1 MEGQHIDA
9 VLSSPYQRA
18 VDTVIPLAEQN
29 GLSVQTIDEFREHE
43 TALDALSDEDYFR
56 EIQRYW
62 TDLSHKIGSDE
73 SLAQVQSRNIHA
85 LEHFLAK
92 YSGKAIAIGT
102 HGMALSTIIH
112 YYDPSFGYKE
122 FVSIA
127 KIKPWLVRMTF
138 QANNAFVWNQSTCFT
153 RTGDIFLRAFIFYKQ
168 TGKENIDSL
177 SLFSVFSL
185 LVHLTI
191 TPPELD
197 AHFSAQASSCR
208 Y

>member
-1 MEGQHIDA
+1 MTTVYFVRHAESDSSIRNAMTRPLTPKGLQDRKKIIDFLEGQHIDA

-18 VDTVIPLAEQN
+18 ADTVIPLAEQN

-62 TDLSHKIGSDE
+62 TDLSYKIGSDE

-112 YYDPSFGYKE
+112 YYDPLFGYKE

-138 QANNAFVWNQSTCFT
+138 Q
-153 RTGDIFLRAFIFYKQ
+153 GKQ
-168 TGKENIDSL
+168 CLCVEPID
-177 SLFSVFSL
+177 LF
-185 LVHLTI
+185 H
-191 TPPELD
+191 PD
-197 AHFSAQASSCR
+197 R
-208 Y
+208 